1 MQTFV
6 LGYCNLQ
13 LLQFL
18 HLTEIYSATG
28 RQGQGFGIKRGESFQ
43 EKRSKGYMI

>member
-18 HLTEIYSATG
+18 HLTFDRNLLSYGETG
-28 RQGQGFGIKRGESFQ
+28 AGLW
-43 EKRSKGYMI
+43 Y